1 LNVFSFSKLI
11 FPGSKALTKKSINFY
26 TLNAMKPIYH
36 PFIFL
41 AITLACILTSVPASA
56 KAFYVDD
63 SLAYSDSMMVM
74 PTIHLETPNG
84 GEVWQGG
91 TQHNIV
97 WTGTNLSVGVLID
110 LSIDGGNTWA
120 NINGS
125 YTSDIGGSMITW
137 IPQTA
142 TQQAKVRVSLQ
153 YYPEVF
159 DVSDN
164 VFTINNFIPILLEPW
179 GSMQGAFYPTN
190 RTFIQYFISEIP
202 ANHKCNL
209 YFSSDNGTKWDT
221 LAKNLDLNV
230 GTNFY
235 TWDVPDSP
243 SDSCLLKA
251 VDVTDPNIWG
261 ISNYFKIYPIP
272 TFSISKTNPLKF
284 VRPDSIITFEY
295 QKSDKGSDY
304 SIRYSAD
311 NGKSWSPP
319 NDVKLLD
326 SHGFL
331 SIKAPP
337 VEVDSCLYR
346 IVNYYMP
353 TTGDTSDYL
362 IVRNFPDVP
371 ICKVTNE
378 SGKKGNMVKW
388 SKPESQYIKDYIVYR
403 ETEATDVYEEIGRI
417 PKNEF
422 AAFNDSTA
430 LPGQQAYRYCL
441 GYIDFEELEYPLS
454 IAHQTIH
461 LNISQGIDAEWN
473 LIWSP
478 YEGYNVESY
487 NIYKWIDTDNMGLLA
502 TVSGNIT
509 SFTDYSNSGNHVE
522 YMVEAVNNEICGS
535 QGNRNS
541 TSNIVSNTT
550 FGISPDKAADTEF
563 QVYPNPVD
571 GQLFIKSFIQN
582 EGLSVSLLSSTGMT
596 LIKQQINL
604 FENESFPINVSTF
617 ADGIYFLQLM
627 GNKKSINKKIVIKH

>member
-1 LNVFSFSKLI
+1 
-11 FPGSKALTKKSINFY
+11 
-26 TLNAMKPIYH
+26 MKPIYK
-36 PFIFL
+36 PFVFL
-41 AITLACILTSVPASA
+41 SLSLACILSSVPASA
-56 KAFYVDD
+56 KAFYADD
-63 SLAYSDSMMVM
+63 SLTYPDSVMVM

-91 TQHNIV
+91 SQHDIV
-97 WTGTNLSVGVLID
+97 WTGTNLSLGVMID
-110 LSIDGGNTWA
+110 FSSDGGNTWV

-125 YTSDIGGSMITW
+125 FTSDIGGSMITW
-137 IPQTA
+137 IPQIA

-159 DVSDN
+159 DISDN
-164 VFTINNFIPILLEPW
+164 VFTTNNFIPILLEPW
-179 GSMQGAFYPTN
+179 GNMQSAFYPTN
-190 RTFIQYFISEIP
+190 RTFIQYYISEVP

-209 YFSSDNGTKWDT
+209 YFSSDNGTRWDT

-251 VDVTDPNIWG
+251 VDVTDQNTWG

-272 TFSISKTNPLKF
+272 TFSILNTNPSIL
-284 VRPDSIITFEY
+284 VRPDSVLTIEY
-295 QKSDKGSDY
+295 RKSDKGSDY

-311 NGKSWSPP
+311 NGNSWSTPT
-319 NDVKLLD
+319 DVKLPD
-326 SHGFL
+326 THGFL
-331 SIKAPP
+331 SIKAPSN
-337 VEVDSCLYR
+337 EIDSCLYR
-346 IVNYYMP
+346 IVNYYIP
-353 TTGDTSDYL
+353 TTGDTSDCL

-388 SKPESQYIKDYIVYR
+388 SKPESLYIKDYIVYR

-417 PKNEF
+417 PKNDI
-422 AAFNDSTA
+422 AVFNDSTA
-430 LPGQQAYRYCL
+430 LPGQQAYRYSL
-441 GYIDFEELEYPLS
+441 GYNDYKELEYPLS

-461 LNISQGIDAEWN
+461 LNISQGIETEWN

-487 NIYKWIDTDNMGLLA
+487 NIYKWIETDNMGLLA
-502 TVSGNIT
+502 KVSGNIT
-509 SFTDYSNSGNHVE
+509 SFTDYSNSGSHVE

-541 TSNIVSNTT
+541 TSNVVSNTT
-550 FGISPDKAADTEF
+550 FGINSDKIADDEF
-563 QVYPNPVD
+563 QVYPNPANS
-571 GQLFIKSFIQN
+571 QLFIKSLKRSANLNI
-582 EGLSVSLLSSTGMT
+582 SLVDSKGMI
-596 LIKQQINL
+596 LAKLQL
-604 FENESFPINVSTF
+604 DLHLNESFPINVSTF
-617 ADGIYFLQLM
+617 ANGIYFLQLID
-627 GNKKSINKKIVIKH
+627 NEKSINRKIIIQH

>member
-1 LNVFSFSKLI
+1 
-11 FPGSKALTKKSINFY
+11 
-26 TLNAMKPIYH
+26 
-36 PFIFL
+36 
-41 AITLACILTSVPASA
+41 
-56 KAFYVDD
+56 
-63 SLAYSDSMMVM
+63 
-74 PTIHLETPNG
+74 
-84 GEVWQGG
+84 
-91 TQHNIV
+91 
-97 WTGTNLSVGVLID
+97 
-110 LSIDGGNTWA
+110 
-120 NINGS
+120 
-125 YTSDIGGSMITW
+125 
-137 IPQTA
+137 
-142 TQQAKVRVSLQ
+142 
-153 YYPEVF
+153 
-159 DVSDN
+159 
-164 VFTINNFIPILLEPW
+164 
-179 GSMQGAFYPTN
+179 
-190 RTFIQYFISEIP
+190 
-202 ANHKCNL
+202 
-209 YFSSDNGTKWDT
+209 
-221 LAKNLDLNV
+221 
-230 GTNFY
+230 
-235 TWDVPDSP
+235 
-243 SDSCLLKA
+243 
-251 VDVTDPNIWG
+251 
-261 ISNYFKIYPIP
+261 
-272 TFSISKTNPLKF
+272 
-284 VRPDSIITFEY
+284 
-295 QKSDKGSDY
+295 
-304 SIRYSAD
+304 
-311 NGKSWSPP
+311 
-319 NDVKLLD
+319 
-326 SHGFL
+326 
-331 SIKAPP
+331 
-337 VEVDSCLYR
+337 
-346 IVNYYMP
+346 
-353 TTGDTSDYL
+353 
-362 IVRNFPDVP
+362 VP